1 MLLGY
6 SKTVVLTVSLAF
18 MPMVLAI
25 PASELFEQG
34 IFAEET
40 AGNLA
45 AAIEIYE
52 QIVEDREASDAYL
65 AQAYYR
71 LGLIYFKQGKD
82 DEARAAFRKVIK
94 EYPGQ
99 ASIVTLATS
108 NLNLLV
114 ATQSTAEFNTENNN
128 ANYTLTSILSN
139 VILSWSDL
147 KTSTMYDYSPDGE
160 SMVFSGTISGVMDGK
175 LAPLGLYI
183 ADKSGNQIRP
193 LLESWGPRHGSSLA
207 RWSPDGK
214 LIAFTAR
221 NRVDTGS
228 DYEFPTGIYLIDPNG
243 GMPYKIGN
251 DVMSMVGGL
260 SWTVDGQHLT
270 YITAGGGKDP
280 NGVNTINIHDN
291 SIEFIPVDFR
301 AYGRAGDYSPDGRW
315 LLLEIQNNDSES
327 TDATDEWILP
337 SNGGRA
343 LQITNESGFDGHPEW
358 SPDGSAISFL
368 SDRIGELNLWKQRI
382 NLQTGIREGVPE
394 QVTFFN
400 NAKVM
405 HPQLI
410 TNTGQMAFVIAQNTS
425 SLHLAEAADMEQVRS
440 VGRGVKPLLS
450 PEGDLIYYIGEG
462 SGQQGIFAWE
472 KNKGVVRKLSSHVPV
487 NAIGR
492 NRALHLS
499 PNGETLAYFV
509 RVEEKTQLF
518 LLDTTSGEA
527 NSILTINAKE
537 QSSPAWSPDGKYI
550 AYASGDGVYKVAV
563 TGGRPQKLAHMYLW
577 DSWTVRW
584 SPDGEHLAAL
594 GWRGP
599 EDSENSVFVI
609 PSSGGEPQALS
620 NNTSNY
626 KEGLEW
632 HPDSKSVTY
641 FQYGQELTLQAYID
655 GRTPTVLF
663 DQEDAWEYLGK
674 WSPDGSKYYFM
685 AAIGKIWNTYVYD
698 LESGKID
705 SLNTHSEGDVTLLH
719 WNKDGKSLTWSTTR
733 KTGQLWLMDNYR

>member
-1 MLLGY
+1 MFLGY
-6 SKTVVLTVSLAF
+6 LKTVVLTVTLGF
-18 MPMVLAI
+18 TPMAVAI
-25 PASELFEQG
+25 PASELLEQG
-34 IFAEET
+34 VYAEET
-40 AGNLA
+40 TGNLA
-45 AAIEIYE
+45 VAIEIYQ
-52 QIVEDREASDAYL
+52 QIVKDPDTADAYL

-71 LGLIYFKQGKD
+71 LGLSYSKLGKD
-82 DEARAAFRKVIK
+82 NEATIAFRKVIE
-94 EYPGQ
+94 EYPNQ
-99 ASIVTLATS
+99 ASIVTLSTS
-108 NLNLLV
+108 KLNLLV
-114 ATQSTAEFNTENNN
+114 ETQSTAELNTANNN
-128 ANYTLTSILSN
+128 SSYTLTSILNN
-139 VILSWSDL
+139 VILSWSDP
-147 KTSTMYDYSPDGE
+147 KSSTKYDYSPDGE
-160 SMVFSGTISGVMDGK
+160 SMVFSGTISGVIKGR

-193 LLESWGPRHGSSLA
+193 LLQSWGPRYGSSLA

-221 NRVDTGS
+221 NRVYTGS
-228 DYEFPTGIYLIDPNG
+228 DYVFPTGIYLIDPNG
-243 GMPYKIGN
+243 GTPYKIGS
-251 DVMSMVGGL
+251 DVMSNIGGL

-270 YITAGGGKDP
+270 YITSGGGQDP

-291 SIEFIPVDFR
+291 SIEFTPVNFR

-315 LLLEIQNNDSES
+315 LVLEIQNNDSEN
-327 TDATDEWILP
+327 TDATDVWILP

-343 LQITNESGFDGHPEW
+343 LQVTNESGFDGHPEW
-358 SPDGSAISFL
+358 SPDGSAIYFV

-382 NLQTGIREGVPE
+382 NLQSGIREGEPE

-400 NAKVM
+400 DAEVL

-410 TNTGQMAFVIAQNTS
+410 TNTGQMAFVIAQNMS
-425 SLHLAEAADMEQVRS
+425 SLYLAEAADMDRVRS
-440 VGRGVKPLLS
+440 VGRGYKPLLS
-450 PEGDLIYYIGEG
+450 PEGDIIYYVGE
-462 SGQQGIFAWE
+462 SSDQQGIFALE
-472 KNKGVVRKLSSHVPV
+472 KNEGAVRKLSSHVPV
-487 NAIGR
+487 NALGR

-509 RVEEKTQLF
+509 RDEEQTRLF
-518 LLDTTSGEA
+518 LLETASGEA

-537 QSSPAWSPDGKYI
+537 QLSPAWSPDGKYI
-550 AYASGDGVYKVAV
+550 AYASGDGVYKVAA
-563 TGGRPQKLAHMYLW
+563 TGGPPQKLAHLYLW

-609 PSSGGEPQALS
+609 PASGGEPQMLS
-620 NNTSNY
+620 DNTNDY

-641 FQYGQELTLQAYID
+641 FEYGQDLTLQAYID
-655 GRTPTVLF
+655 GGTPSVLF
-663 DQEDAWEYLGK
+663 DQEGVWEYLGK
-674 WSPDGSKYYFM
+674 WSPDGSQYYFM
-685 AAIGKIWNTYVYD
+685 GAIGETWNTYVYD

-705 SLNTHSEGDVTLLH
+705 SLNTDSEGDVTLPR
-719 WNKDGKSLTWSTTR
+719 WNKDGKLLTWSTTR